1 MKEELFMYKNKLR
14 KKIIAVIMAIV
25 LFFSE
30 TCPKTSVLYPEKSV
44 YADIHKICN
53 YAETTDVDD

>member
-1 MKEELFMYKNKLR
+1 MYKNKLR

-30 TCPKTSVLYPEKSV
+30 TCPKTYVLYPEKRV
-44 YADIHKICN
+44 YADINKICN

>member
-1 MKEELFMYKNKLR
+1 MYKNKLR